1 MGAIQHFHDEMERA
15 ASSASPEDSME
26 EPNFFKWSPSTLLHV
41 LEEDFGPIPQGCF
54 DRLMAGITIAT
65 TDLFWNDL
73 RTFVPLCNVLSGSPI
88 TDDFDPAT
96 VAEMCWAITEA
107 ELLDLDP
114 NNQVVFS
121 EEISA
126 YIYAACQD
134 EGITSPPSM
143 LLPFI
148 GNSID
153 APGSDMS
160 FDPAFYADTVYN
172 QKTKTLDIEKAVY
185 ISLWKM
191 YSQLETLYENQDIK
205 EKLAELKRAA
215 SLNIQKIEEEE
226 ASLDA

>member
-1 MGAIQHFHDEMERA
+1 MG
-15 ASSASPEDSME
+15 SPEDSME
-26 EPNFFKWSPSTLLHV
+26 EANFFKWSPATILHV
-41 LEEDFGPIPQGCF
+41 LEEDFGPIQQGCY

-73 RTFVPLCNVLSGSPI
+73 RTFIPLCNVLSGSPI

-96 VAEMCWAITEA
+96 VAEMSWAITEA

-114 NNQVVFS
+114 NNQAVFS

-126 YIYAACQD
+126 YIYSACQD
-134 EGITSPPSM
+134 EGMTTPPSM

-172 QKTKTLDIEKAVY
+172 QKSKTLDIEKAVY
-185 ISLWKM
+185 MSLWKM
-191 YSQLETLYENQDIK
+191 YSQLETLYDGPEIK

-215 SLNIQKIEEEE
+215 SFNIQKIEDEE
-226 ASLDA
+226 ASLAA